1 MSIFYNAVKNRGAD
15 VLDTNFDPYQ
25 ALCELNRNQE
35 ILHNNDRNL
44 AQAFNDLQ
52 QRVNEQQQVIDS
64 LIKQVASTNKA
75 NEILLDGFLKE
86 INKTIKDVK
95 WPNQ

>member
-1 MSIFYNAVKNRGAD
+1 M
-15 VLDTNFDPYQ
+15 LDTNFDPYQ

-52 QRVNEQQQVIDS
+52 SKVNEQQRIIDS
-64 LIKQVASTNKA
+64 LVQQVASTNKA

-86 INKTIKDVK
+86 INKTIKDAR

>member
-1 MSIFYNAVKNRGAD
+1 M
-15 VLDTNFDPYQ
+15 LDTNFDPYQ
-25 ALCELNRNQE
+25 ALVELNRNQE

-52 QRVNEQQQVIDS
+52 QRVNEQQKIIDH
-64 LIKQVASTNKA
+64 LVQQLQSTNKA

-86 INKTIKDVK
+86 INKSIKDVK

>member
-1 MSIFYNAVKNRGAD
+1 M
-15 VLDTNFDPYQ
+15 LDTNFDPYQ
-25 ALCELNRNQE
+25 ALVELNRNQE

-52 QRVNEQQQVIDS
+52 SKVNEQQRIIDQ
-64 LIKQVASTNKA
+64 LVQQLASTNKA

-86 INKTIKDVK
+86 INKSIKDAR